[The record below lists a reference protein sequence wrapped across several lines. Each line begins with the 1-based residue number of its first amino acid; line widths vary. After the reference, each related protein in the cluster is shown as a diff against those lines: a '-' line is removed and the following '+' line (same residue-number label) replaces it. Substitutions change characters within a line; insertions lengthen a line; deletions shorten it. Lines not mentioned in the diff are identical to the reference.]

1 MGYQYGSAFQHI
13 SANPQDRFIAP
24 RASDLPTASMVSQG
38 EVIFKIPVV
47 TKTRSLDSPES
58 GMRQEQYLRRTK
70 DIGGEKNRR
79 KKQLLAGYYSVQAI
93 GPVTSDY
100 HSQE

>member
-1 MGYQYGSAFQHI
+1 MVVHFNTFQLILKTGSLPPGHLTFQ
-13 SANPQDRFIAP
+13 Q
-24 RASDLPTASMVSQG
+24 LSMVSQG
-38 EVIFKIPVV
+38 EVTFKIPVV